1 MRAPLDGKPI
11 VKANKDGAHSSR
23 KSLSESLRTNDARR
37 ALRQLARY
45 VAAHFRV
52 ALVLEPCQLRR
63 CIRSR
68 AADEPAL
75 RRRPARPKILERASA
90 RPKPGDGADHF
101 LDRRRQHRSFIFG
114 LM

>member
-1 MRAPLDGKPI
+1 MQPPPDGKPI
-11 VKANKDGAHSSR
+11 VKANRDGAHSSR
-23 KSLSESLRTNDARR
+23 KSLSELLSTNDVRR

-52 ALVLEPCQLRR
+52 ALVLEPSQLRR

-68 AADEPAL
+68 TADEPP
-75 RRRPARPKILERASA
+75 RRRQPARPEILERASA

-101 LDRRRQHRSFIFG
+101 SDRWCQH
-114 LM
+114 